1 MINNRLVLILLVAV
15 VVGMKAAP
23 RSGAR
28 QVLTG
33 TYKGY
38 LFAYFEGAG
47 EGRLQEHLR
56 FAVSK
61 DACHWHAL
69 NDNAPIILSD
79 TISKS
84 GGIRDPHILRGE
96 DGCFYLVATD
106 MNTVKNGW
114 TENPGIVMMKSR
126 DLINWS
132 HAFVD
137 LPHDFASHFAD
148 AYWVWAP
155 QTIYDHEAGKYM
167 VYFTLQRSDRKSLI
181 TYYAYANRDFTGFE
195 SEPKQLF
202 DAQYGSIDN
211 DINYKDGVYHLFY
224 KGYTKDANG
233 KETKNG
239 IKQATSRSLHGP
251 WKECANYVDAYA
263 GKTLVEGSSIFRL
276 NDSDKYVLMY
286 DLYTTGRYEYQTS
299 TDLYH
304 FSIKPQSF
312 EKDFFPRHGSVISV
326 TSEELERLQQQWGY
340 VPFDNVNNPV
350 LPWYHADPEI
360 LYAEQTGRYY
370 IYPTNDGHDNWMGTD
385 FSVFSSSDLKH
396 WNDEGIILDVKKDV
410 SWANGRAWAPCI
422 IERREPSGN
431 YKYYYYFCADQKIG
445 VATADRPEGPF
456 KDALG
461 QPLISGNPKGQQGGQ
476 EIDPDVFCDPVS
488 GKYYLYWGNY
498 YMAGVELNDDMIS
511 YDPDSVV
518 IMTPKSNYT
527 EGTYVFYRNGRYYF
541 LWSENDTRDENYR
554 VRYATAISPLGP
566 LEIPDDNII
575 LSKRPELGI
584 YATGH
589 NAVIQKPGT
598 DEWYIVYHR
607 FRRPN
612 AVKMGWAAGYHREV
626 CIDRMEFNIDGSIR
640 KITPTL

>member
-1 MINNRLVLILLVAV
+1 MFTA
-15 VVGMKAAP
+15 
-23 RSGAR
+23 
-28 QVLTG
+28 
-33 TYKGY
+33 Y
-38 LFAYFEGAG
+38 LFAYFEGTG
-47 EGRLQEHLR
+47 EGRQQEHLR

-61 DACHWHAL
+61 DAIHWHAL
-69 NDNAPIILSD
+69 NDNAPVVSSD

-96 DGCFYLVATD
+96 DGSFYLVATD

-114 TENPGIVMMKSR
+114 TENPGIVMMKS
-126 DLINWS
+126 DNLINWS
-132 HAFVD
+132 HAYVD
-137 LPHDFASHFAD
+137 LPRDYAQYFAD

-155 QTIYDHEAGKYM
+155 QTIYDHKVGKYM
-167 VYFTLQRSDRKSLI
+167 VYFTLQRSDRKDLI

-195 SEPKQLF
+195 SEPKKLF
-202 DAQYGSIDN
+202 DAKYGSIDN
-211 DINYKDGVYHLFY
+211 DIIYKDGVYHLFY
-224 KGYTKDANG
+224 KGYTKDSSG

-239 IKQATSRSLHGP
+239 IKQATSQNLLGP
-251 WKECANYVDAYA
+251 WKECEEYIDAYA
-263 GKTLVEGSSIFRL
+263 GKRLVEGSSVFKL
-276 NDSDKYVLMY
+276 NGCDEYVLMY
-286 DLYTTGRYEYQTS
+286 DLYTTGKYEYQTS
-299 TDLYH
+299 RDLYH
-304 FSIKPQSF
+304 FNPVPQSF
-312 EKDFFPRHGSVISV
+312 QKDFFPRHGSVIPI
-326 TSEELERLQQQWGY
+326 TSEELERLQQKWGV

-350 LPWYHADPEI
+350 LTWYHADPEI
-360 LYAEQTGRYY
+360 LYAEQTGKYY

-385 FSVFSSSDLKH
+385 FSVFSSDNLRDWH
-396 WNDEGIILDVKKDV
+396 DEGVILDVKKDV
-410 SWANGRAWAPCI
+410 CWADGRAWAPCI
-422 IERREPSGN
+422 IERREPSGD

-445 VATADRPEGPF
+445 VAIAGRPEGPF
-456 KDALG
+456 IDALG

-527 EGTYVFYRNGRYYF
+527 EGTYVFYRKGLYYF

-554 VRYATAISPLGP
+554 VRYATATSPLGP
-566 LEIPDDNII
+566 LSIPEDNII

-584 YATGH
+584 FATGH
-589 NAVIQKPGT
+589 NAVIQKPGI

-612 AVKMGWAAGYHREV
+612 AIKMGWAAGYHREV
-626 CIDRMEFNIDGSIR
+626 CIDRMDFNADGTIK
-640 KITPTL
+640 KIKPTL